1 MAGLDRKRGAD
12 FIAMLQEIGGKGGES
27 GTTSD
32 PVTLCTTIIQTMQ
45 MATNTLLLRE
55 RDMPLSIQSFSG
67 CCDTLVAK
75 RKVLSIAVQDCV
87 AGLQSKDAAGM
98 CVALA
103 KINEAVCIVTET
115 TAQAVFTFGER
126 TPGSTKSKAGAV
138 DGYLLARG
146 RLAITV
152 ATSRFGKPN
161 IHTSEVM
168 SIAAVVATHL
178 DILRDQ
184 CNKAKEKL
192 EATAPKQSTIFDALA
207 RGLSGNAAV
216 LVAAIKALVADQSE
230 HNRQTAQILAKP
242 LLTAVD
248 SLIEFASANPA
259 FAGIPSTLQPQAADI
274 VKPIQAAA
282 MSVGSA
288 STLFLTAVK
297 AKLSN
302 PGDAAAPAAVA
313 RYTNAV
319 DEALGALVQTLRIAR
334 DSSMMA

>member
-12 FIAMLQEIGGKGGES
+12 FIAMLQELGGKKGADGGA
-27 GTTSD
+27 SD
-32 PVTLCTTIIQTMQ
+32 PVTLCTTIIQTTQ

-87 AGLQSKDAAGM
+87 AGLQSKDAAVM
-98 CVALA
+98 CLALA

-115 TAQAVFTFGER
+115 TAQAVFTFAER
-126 TPGSTKSKAGAV
+126 TPGGSKSKPGAV
-138 DGYLLARG
+138 DSYLLARG

-152 ATSRFGKPN
+152 ATSRFAKPN
-161 IHTSEVM
+161 ITTNEVM

-184 CNKAKEKL
+184 CNKAKEKML
-192 EATAPKQSTIFDALA
+192 AVDPKQSAIFDALA

-216 LVAAIKALVADQSE
+216 LVAAIKALVTNQSE
-230 HNRQTAQILAKP
+230 QNRQSAQVLSRP

-248 SLIEFASANPA
+248 SLIEFSSANPA
-259 FAGIPSTLQPQAADI
+259 FTGIPATLQPQASDI
-274 VKPIQAAA
+274 IKPIQAAA

-288 STLFLTAVK
+288 ATLFLTAVK
-297 AKLSN
+297 SKLTN

-319 DEALGALVQTLRIAR
+319 DEALGDLVQTLRHAR
-334 DSSMMA
+334 DSNMMA